1 MHPVHDVDTPLLLA
15 ISLSSK
21 RRPAD
26 LVEIIAAYELIQG
39 ATFSEEKISE
49 AFSRLA
55 GFGLISEIDGGFTLS
70 EEAQKHITGQAK
82 KIDTQERVFSIK
94 ANLSAYSPKGE
105 HAAVTV
111 TSEQLAAAMR
121 SHLAGKTQTV
131 KNLFVPRPKPEVDP
145 KRPGR
150 RKPLPSRR
158 R

>member
-1 MHPVHDVDTPLLLA
+1 MYPVHDVDTPLLLA

-21 RRPAD
+21 RRPAE

-55 GFGLISEIDGGFTLS
+55 GFGLIRKIDGGFALS
-70 EEAQKHITGQAK
+70 EEAQKHITGQPK
-82 KIDTQERVFSIK
+82 KVDTQERIFSIK
-94 ANLSAYSPKGE
+94 ANLSAYNPKGE

-111 TSEQLAAAMR
+111 TMELLAAAML
-121 SHLAGKTQTV
+121 SHQAEKKQTV
-131 KNLFVPRPKPEVDP
+131 KNLFVPRPKLEVDP

>member
-1 MHPVHDVDTPLLLA
+1 MYPVHDVDTPLLLA

-21 RRPAD
+21 RRPAE
-26 LVEIIAAYELIQG
+26 LVEILAAYELILG

-55 GFGLISEIDGGFTLS
+55 GFGLISEMDGGFTLT
-70 EEAQKHITGQAK
+70 EEAQLHITGQAK
-82 KIDTQERVFSIK
+82 KVDTQERVFSIK
-94 ANLSAYSPKGE
+94 ANLSAYNPKGE

-111 TSEQLAAAMR
+111 TTEQLAAAMR
-121 SHLAGKTQTV
+121 SHLAGKIQTV

>member
-1 MHPVHDVDTPLLLA
+1 MYPVHDVDTLLLLA

-21 RRPAD
+21 RRPAQ
-26 LVEIIAAYELIQG
+26 LNEIVAAYELIQG

-49 AFSRLA
+49 SFGRLA
-55 GFGLISEIDGGFTLS
+55 NFGLISEIEGGFALS
-70 EEAQKHITGQAK
+70 EEAQQHITGQPK
-82 KIDTQERVFSIK
+82 KVDTQERVFSIK
-94 ANLSAYSPKGE
+94 ANLSAYNPKGE
-105 HAAVTV
+105 HAAITV
-111 TSEQLAAAMR
+111 TTEQLAAAMR

-131 KNLFVPRPKPEVDP
+131 KNLFVPRPKPEVDT